1 LIIYDCEIVKCIP
14 DRSGYQEPDL
24 EFCEGWHDY
33 AGMGIS
39 VIGCYDYEAD
49 QYRVFC
55 KDNWRAFIDL
65 AQYHGTLIG
74 FNNISFDNRLLAAN
88 GLQLP
93 ADRSYDLLVEIWR
106 AAGLGPTFNCRTHGG
121 FGLDAMCAA
130 NFGLNKTGRG
140 DLAPIAWQ
148 RGRVGEVIDYCLND
162 VALTKK
168 LVDKIL
174 TDQTLI
180 SPKDGRVLSIR
191 MPDYKV

>member
-39 VIGCYDYEAD
+39 VIGCYDYETD

-93 ADRSYDLLVEIWR
+93 ADRSYDILVEIWR
-106 AAGLGPTFNCRTHGG
+106 AAGLGPNFHYRIHGG
-121 FGLDAMCAA
+121 YGLDAMCTA
-130 NFGLNKTGRG
+130 NFGLGKTGRG

-148 RGRVGEVIDYCLND
+148 RGHVGEVIDYCLAD
-162 VALTKK
+162 CWLEKK

-174 TDQTLI
+174 AGQA
-180 SPKDGRVLSIR
+180 LSNPRGGPALKIR
-191 MPDYKV
+191 KPDW